1 MPIDDSRQAKGATMM
16 KYGLLGSEYAISQYN
31 GYYGQIWANGF
42 AIVAHLPFQ
51 TSKGGR
57 YGFAPL

>member
-1 MPIDDSRQAKGATMM
+1 MTWAPLVHAYDIE
-16 KYGLLGSEYAISQYN
+16 GSEYAILQYN
-31 GYYGQIWANGF
+31 GYYGQIWTDGF
-42 AIVAHLPFQ
+42 AIVAHLSFQ